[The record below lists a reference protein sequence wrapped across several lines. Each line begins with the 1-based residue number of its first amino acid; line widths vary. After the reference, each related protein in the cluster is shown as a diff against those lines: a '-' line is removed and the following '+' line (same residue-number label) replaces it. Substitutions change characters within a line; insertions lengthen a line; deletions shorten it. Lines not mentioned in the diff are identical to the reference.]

1 MTNKKSIFKSVAVV
15 TAYSVATTL
24 FAFLFKVFVSRQF
37 GASVVGV
44 YQMALSFYF
53 YVSAVALSGL
63 PTVISRKI
71 AEDEKTGGKQP
82 FRTYNGMKY
91 QGGYSDHLPIYTDFY
106 IKEIE

>member
-15 TAYSVATTL
+15 TAFSVATRL

-53 YVSAVALSGL
+53 FASAVALSGL

-71 AEDEKTGGKQP
+71 AEDEKTGGENVP
-82 FRTYNGMKY
+82 SLISTA
-91 QGGYSDHLPIYTDFY
+91 LVL
-106 IKEIE
+106 